1 MSDFLNAALPWL
13 ALSMAVAVAMTYMN
27 AAKAK
32 KK

>member
-1 MSDFLNAALPWL
+1 MADFLNAALPWI
-13 ALSMAVAVAMTYMN
+13 ALGVVVAVAMTYMN